1 MLKPAEPQHKRVE
14 PGRKHS
20 PGTSLLSRT
29 ALGRPRAADRAIR
42 SRWPGWLAIAG
53 GSVLALVV
61 CLGVWRGSA
70 PAPPAK
76 PSVALP
82 PEDPIET
89 RFRAAVEAAP
99 ADARAR
105 MELGSYYEAHDRP
118 FEAMWEYAEV
128 GRLAPASPDLPLRV
142 AAVLRAGQVIDLAT
156 ERLAALVGARP
167 GDLTARRQLV
177 EIDLATAQPE
187 RARQLMEAQRALVW
201 QDADAVVALARA
213 REAAGDAAGAAAAL
227 RRSIAL
233 EYGNHEAWHRLGRLF
248 LRQGRSAAARDA
260 FLHAMA
266 ANRSRP
272 EYPFYVG
279 MTYLQQ
285 HGPGDPERALSYFRE
300 ALALQPRYAP
310 AHYYSG
316 VAMERMGRP
325 GQATMHYSYAILA
338 DPNYPEAHLA
348 LGRALGSAGN
358 LQESHRT
365 LGRYYD
371 IKDRPS
377 DALREFR
384 QMSEE
389 TRSTGQPA
397 LLASQVYI
405 RTQQERQAAAVTE
418 AALQRHPDDA
428 QLLERLAVLKINRGD
443 RPYARRLLHRWLKLQ
458 PESSRPYWL
467 LGRCEFGDLKFG
479 EGIGW
484 LETALAREPRNP
496 HYLGFLGAGLLRL
509 GTPESRQRAV
519 EVLQQAVALSP
530 DDADYRDL
538 YGQALQR
545 IGQYDAARRQFLKAL
560 NADPSRITVYTPVSQ
575 LAWRLKRV
583 GPAAFL
589 PPVIRSVQQRVSEEK
604 LLWPHV
610 WDHPGDAAGRL
621 KLARFFCRTAHLDRA
636 RDQLEQIL
644 AQRPDWPEARELMT
658 TVQRAIDVQ

>member
-1 MLKPAEPQHKRVE
+1 
-14 PGRKHS
+14 
-20 PGTSLLSRT
+20 
-29 ALGRPRAADRAIR
+29 
-42 SRWPGWLAIAG
+42 
-53 GSVLALVV
+53 VLAVLV
-61 CLGVWRGSA
+61 CLGVWRWRA

-82 PEDPIET
+82 REDPTET
-89 RFRAAVEAAP
+89 RFLAAVESAP
-99 ADARAR
+99 DDARAR

-128 GRLAPASPDLPLRV
+128 GRLAPSSPDLSLRV
-142 AAVLRAGQVIDLAT
+142 AAVLRAGQLIDLAT
-156 ERLAALVGARP
+156 ARLVALLRARP
-167 GDLTARRQLV
+167 GDLTARRQLA

-187 RARQLMEAQRALVW
+187 RARLLMEAQRATLW
-201 QDADAVVALARA
+201 QDPDAVVALARA
-213 REAAGDAAGAAAAL
+213 REAAGDDTGAVAAL
-227 RRSIAL
+227 RRSITL
-233 EYGNHEAWHRLGRLF
+233 EYGNHEAWQRLGRLL
-248 LRQGRSAAARDA
+248 LRLGRSAAARDA

-279 MTYLQQ
+279 MTYLKQQ
-285 HGPGDPERALSYFRE
+285 GPGDPERALSYFRE
-300 ALALQPRYAP
+300 ALALRPRYAP

-316 VAMERMGRP
+316 VAMERLGRP

-384 QMSEE
+384 QMSDE

-397 LLASQVYI
+397 LLMSQVYI

-418 AALQRHPDDA
+418 AALQRLPDNA

-467 LGRCEFGDLKFG
+467 LGRCEFGDLKFR
-479 EGIGW
+479 EGIDW

-545 IGQYDAARRQFLKAL
+545 IGQYDAARRQFLKTL
-560 NADPSRITVYTPVSQ
+560 NADPSRIAVYTPVSQ
-575 LAWRLKRV
+575 LAWRLKRA

-604 LLWPHV
+604 LLWPRV
-610 WDHPGDAAGRL
+610 WDHPGDAVGRL
-621 KLARFFCRTAHLDRA
+621 KLARFFCRTAQLDHA

-644 AQRPDWPEARELMT
+644 RQRPDWPEARHLMT
-658 TVQRAIDVQ
+658 TVQRSLDVQ